1 MNEVNTSLYMKN
13 MNKCYIIVYL
23 ITYLYINDMLTL
35 RNNEYTIKSTKKILI
50 IKINVYMSKNKGV
63 RINLL

>member
-23 ITYLYINDMLTL
+23 ITYLYMNDMLTL
-35 RNNEYTIKSTKKILI
+35 RNNEYTIKSTKKILTI
-50 IKINVYMSKNKGV
+50 EISVYLSKN

>member
-23 ITYLYINDMLTL
+23 ITYLYINDVLTL
-35 RNNEYTIKSTKKILI
+35 RNNEYTIKFTKKILT
-50 IKINVYMSKNKGV
+50 IKISVHLSKNKGV
-63 RINLL
+63 GINLL

>member
-13 MNKCYIIVYL
+13 MNKYYIIVYL
-23 ITYLYINDMLTL
+23 ITYLYMNDMLTL
-35 RNNEYTIKSTKKILI
+35 RNNEYTIKSTKKILTI
-50 IKINVYMSKNKGV
+50 EISVYLSKN

>member
-23 ITYLYINDMLTL
+23 ITYLYINDVLTL
-35 RNNEYTIKSTKKILI
+35 RNNEYTIKFTKKILT
-50 IKINVYMSKNKGV
+50 IKINVHLSKNKGV
-63 RINLL
+63 GINLL